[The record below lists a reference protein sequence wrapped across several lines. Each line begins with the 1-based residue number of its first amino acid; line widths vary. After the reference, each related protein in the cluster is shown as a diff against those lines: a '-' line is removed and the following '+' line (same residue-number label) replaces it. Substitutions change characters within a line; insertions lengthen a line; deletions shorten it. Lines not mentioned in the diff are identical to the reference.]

1 MVFAGK
7 FFVLTSGMGVMKKIR
22 IYLLI
27 LFIICSCNAE
37 YNLKNFFTR
46 ICADNSYYANDFVNA
61 QKQFE
66 YLLVDYPQHACTMCG
81 LADSFY
87 AQHNFQQAEQ
97 YYQQVLNNETH
108 IGEQEKLLFN
118 IGCTRAQK
126 KEFKEA
132 LDFFERVIAI
142 NKENIRAQKNIEIL
156 KKILEQEQKQ
166 QQDNKKQ
173 ENKQQ
178 DKKNQD
184 NRDNKQEQKQSQP
197 DKTEN
202 NRANNNQQERTKN
215 NNTQKDNL
223 DQTEKQQPQSAQQQ
237 KSTEKTDK
245 TQNTQENQSAKKI
258 DKQLM
263 QVLGDIDKLDQQGQ
277 HLYLQALAG
286 QSAEQK
292 RSANDW

>member
-1 MVFAGK
+1 
-7 FFVLTSGMGVMKKIR
+7 MKKIS
-22 IYLLI
+22 IYLCI
-27 LFIICSCNAE
+27 LFIIFSCSAE
-37 YNLKNFFTR
+37 YNLTNFFTR

-66 YLLVDYPQHACTMCG
+66 YLLVDYPQHARMMCG

-132 LDFFERVIAI
+132 LDFFERVVAI
-142 NKENIRAQKNIEIL
+142 NKENTRAQKNIEIL

-178 DKKNQD
+178 DKKDQD

-197 DKTEN
+197 DK
-202 NRANNNQQERTKN
+202 TKN

-237 KSTEKTDK
+237 KPTEKTEK

-292 RSANDW
+292 RSAHDW